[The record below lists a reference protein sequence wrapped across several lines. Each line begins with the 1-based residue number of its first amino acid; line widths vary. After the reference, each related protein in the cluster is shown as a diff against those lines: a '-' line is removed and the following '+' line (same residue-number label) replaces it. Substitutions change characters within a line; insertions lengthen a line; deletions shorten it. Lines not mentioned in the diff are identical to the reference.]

1 MLDRLRASIHAAKMA
16 WRSAV
21 FAGRPMTDST
31 LADWFGVGT
40 STKSGVDVTASS
52 AIQFSFVWDCI
63 NVLAQDIAK
72 VPLILYRRDRDADNS
87 RSHAKDHPLYQLL
100 KYRPNSKQ
108 TSYQFRLLAQAT
120 ILLRG
125 NFYAWIKYDGRGR
138 PEELIPWSFSHIRTE
153 QDSFALKYW
162 LRIKGGSEVQVP
174 ADEIFHI
181 RGLNLDYNG
190 LLGVSPITAMR
201 EAIGEGI
208 AAQRYGAAFF
218 KNQARPSATLSHPGE
233 LTDQAGKNIRKSWE
247 DLYQGDNA
255 HRIAILEEGVTYTP
269 ISITNEDAQFLETRK
284 FNRGE
289 IAAIFRI
296 PPYKIGDLERATFS
310 NIEQQ
315 SIEYVYDTLMPH
327 AVNWEQQIWFSL
339 LSDAEKETYKAEFN
353 LDSLLRGDSAAR
365 WATHAQS
372 IQWGVRSP
380 NEVREL
386 ENMNPR
392 EGGDEYLQPSNMVI
406 SPYYPSQNA
415 GQGKTNGTAK
425 QSENDRVSRF

>member
-1 MLDRLRASIHAAKMA
+1 MFNRLRASLHAARMA
-16 WRSAV
+16 WRSTV
-21 FAGRPMTDST
+21 YAGRPMTDVS
-31 LADWFGVGT
+31 LVDWFGVGS
-40 STKSGVDVTASS
+40 STKSGIDVTASS
-52 AIQFSFVWDCI
+52 AIQFSFVWDCV

-72 VPLILYRRDRDADNS
+72 VPLILYRRDGDADNS
-87 RSHAKDHPLYQLL
+87 RSHAKDHPLYRLL
-100 KYRPNSKQ
+100 KYKPNAQQ
-108 TSYQFRLLAQAT
+108 TSYQFRLLAEAT
-120 ILLRG
+120 VLLRG
-125 NFYAWIKYDGRGR
+125 NFYAWIKLDGRGR
-138 PEELIPWSFSHIRTE
+138 PEELIPWPYTHVRTE
-153 QDSFALKYW
+153 QDGNTLKYW
-162 LRIKGGSEVQVP
+162 LRVKGGSEIQVNP
-174 ADEIFHI
+174 KDIYHL
-181 RGLNLDYNG
+181 RGLNLDANG

-233 LTDQAGKNIRKSWE
+233 LTEQAGKNIRKSWE

-339 LSDAEKETYKAEFN
+339 LSESEQEIYKAEFN

-365 WATHAQS
+365 WQTHAQS

-406 SPYYPSQNA
+406 SPFYSNQN
-415 GQGKTNGTAK
+415 QGKNNGTAK